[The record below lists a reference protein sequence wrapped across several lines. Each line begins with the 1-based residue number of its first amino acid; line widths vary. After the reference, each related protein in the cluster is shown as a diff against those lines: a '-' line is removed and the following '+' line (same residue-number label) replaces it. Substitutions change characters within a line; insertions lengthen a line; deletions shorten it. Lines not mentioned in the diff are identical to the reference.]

1 MSSDVLLRLFGQTE
15 VLIIAGTLINR
26 DDILI
31 FVLNK
36 LDLLRSEKKIFFFT
50 PDNKFVGIFWIRMIW
65 IVSAYAS
72 PFNNFLNYNLPLY
85 FDPGSY
91 ITRIWRKLGHLANK
105 SPTLENSQMMDS
117 FHFVFKHNRG

>member
-36 LDLLRSEKKIFFFT
+36 LDLLRSEKKIFF
-50 PDNKFVGIFWIRMIW
+50 
-65 IVSAYAS
+65 
-72 PFNNFLNYNLPLY
+72 
-85 FDPGSY
+85 
-91 ITRIWRKLGHLANK
+91 
-105 SPTLENSQMMDS
+105 NSC
-117 FHFVFKHNRG
+117 

>member
-50 PDNKFVGIFWIRMIW
+50 PDNKFVGIFWIRMI
-65 IVSAYAS
+65 
-72 PFNNFLNYNLPLY
+72 
-85 FDPGSY
+85 
-91 ITRIWRKLGHLANK
+91 
-105 SPTLENSQMMDS
+105 
-117 FHFVFKHNRG
+117 

>member
-36 LDLLRSEKKIFFFT
+36 LDLLRSEKKIFFSLL
-50 PDNKFVGIFWIRMIW
+50 II
-65 IVSAYAS
+65 S
-72 PFNNFLNYNLPLY
+72 L
-85 FDPGSY
+85 
-91 ITRIWRKLGHLANK
+91 LAF
-105 SPTLENSQMMDS
+105 S
-117 FHFVFKHNRG
+117 G